1 MKTCFEL
8 LLFVYFS
15 EGLSNL
21 IFLVGLPQH
30 IKTYD
35 REPRQVLLRIFGN
48 TLTQLD
54 AETPE
59 SFITGYTYFYTINIT
74 VQWMFLIFFISKLQ
88 ASRKDIH
95 YFLLACMYED

>member
-1 MKTCFEL
+1 MNHFWEL
-8 LLFVYFS
+8 SSTHFFSNFSFLYCS

-30 IKTYD
+30 IKTHD

-59 SFITGYTYFYTINIT
+59 SFITGYFLLIFKINIT
-74 VQWMFLIFFISKLQ
+74 MGKKTFGILK
-88 ASRKDIH
+88 
-95 YFLLACMYED
+95 